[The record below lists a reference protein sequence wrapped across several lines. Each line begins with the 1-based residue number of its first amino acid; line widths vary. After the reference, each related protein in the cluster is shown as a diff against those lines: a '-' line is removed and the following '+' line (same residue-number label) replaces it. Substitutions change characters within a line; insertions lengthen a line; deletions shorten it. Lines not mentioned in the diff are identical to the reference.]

1 MNTADSSPAVTII
14 GAGLSGLA
22 TAWQLANAG
31 ARVTVLERSN
41 RTGGVIRS
49 ERKDGFL
56 CEAAPNSMLIKSQ
69 SAEDFLTGLGLA
81 DEIVDANPL
90 ANKRFLVRD
99 GKVIPLPMSLM
110 GGITTPLYTLRAKFR
125 VLAEPFIKPYGGEDE
140 SVASFVTRR
149 MGREFLDYGIASLV
163 SGIFAG
169 DPERLSIRHAFP
181 KVWNLEARFGSMIGG
196 AIKLGRERKRSGEK
210 AYKSRMISFR
220 DGVETLTRRLA
231 ESSAANIRTNAA
243 ISSIER
249 GENGWVVRWSG
260 PDGEHISES
269 DALIV
274 SVSETDL
281 GSLPWSAA
289 LGLQVDDL
297 PSLHHPPVTT
307 LVMGFRREQVA
318 HPMDGFGMLIPL
330 VEGRRVLG
338 AIFSSTIFPDRA
350 PDGHVSLMIFMGGAT
365 MPESA
370 KTDADEA
377 VDLACAELGDLL
389 GIDGRPVFSSLVH
402 WPLAIPQYNV
412 GHGQFISAIESVERN
427 NPGLHFTANY
437 RGGPGLS
444 DCLDSAIRTSSK
456 VLEGKRGS

>member
-1 MNTADSSPAVTII
+1 MDKTATPTTVTVI
-14 GAGLSGLA
+14 GAGLTGLA
-22 TAWQLANAG
+22 TAWQLAKAG
-31 ARVTVLERSN
+31 ARVTVLERSA

-69 SAEDFLTGLGLA
+69 TAEDFLTDLGLA
-81 DEIVDANPL
+81 DEIVDANPV
-90 ANKRFLVRD
+90 ANKRFLVKN
-99 GKVIPLPMSLM
+99 GKVIPLPMSPM
-110 GGITTPLYTLRAKFR
+110 GGITTPLYSLRAKFR
-125 VLAEPFIKPYGGEDE
+125 VLAEPFIKPYDGDDE

-196 AIKLGRERKRSGEK
+196 AMKLRKERKRSGEI

-231 ESSAANIRTNAA
+231 ESSSADIMTNAS

-249 GENGWVVRWSG
+249 DADGWLVRWSG
-260 PDGEHISES
+260 PDGERISRS

-274 SVSETDL
+274 SVAETDFP
-281 GSLPWSAA
+281 SLPWSGA
-289 LGLQVDDL
+289 LGSRVAEL

-318 HPMDGFGMLIPL
+318 HPLDGFGMLIPL

-370 KTDADEA
+370 MTDVDDA
-377 VDLACAELGDLL
+377 VDLACDQLRDLL
-389 GIDGRPVFSSLVH
+389 GIEGRPVFSSLTH

-412 GHGQFISAIESVERN
+412 GHGRFIDALESVESD
-427 NPGLHFTANY
+427 NPGLHFAANY

-456 VLEGKRGS
+456 VLEG